1 MRNYKMNNKNI
12 FSKALALTTIAMSLT
27 ACSDSFLEEK
37 KNYGNF
43 NQTTAYSDYNGAQER
58 LNNLYYWLLPTSRS
72 GDGNGTNSP
81 NDWTSVGNPDK
92 WSKSTDEYGGFSIFV
107 NPEEEVT
114 YNFGGDKG
122 NFDFFYVANDVYSP
136 WGHIRNCNDI
146 IENVEKSSLT
156 EQQKNEILG
165 QAYFFRGYMYYHLVT
180 IYGGVPI
187 VDHVQDPI
195 LGTDGDGSNLIEPR
209 RTTKECV
216 DFICKDFENAANMLP
231 DRWQNE
237 AQDFGR
243 ITSGLAQAMLGK
255 MLLYYASPVFNRSD
269 DVTRWEA
276 AYTANKTA
284 LEKLK
289 AGNFGLAY
297 PTSGGEKNGANW
309 AKMWMDYTGS
319 DGSVNE
325 AVFITLHNTKANVS
339 GQPDYGK
346 YNNWEH
352 SIRPRNTNG
361 GGGYTPTA
369 EMVDLFPMA
378 DGLKPGESKIP
389 YDKLNFW
396 LNRDPRFYR
405 TFAFPG
411 VEWQWSEGGV
421 SLTDPSLSGIIP
433 TDVYT
438 TGKNYAL
445 WSYMWNDKEE
455 DLAKVTTSSG
465 YWPEL
470 LTQSTDKG
478 SSHSIYVRK
487 RTDDLHLHTSPFYEY
502 INSQSNPKG
511 FMKNAAPLLTMR
523 YAEVLLNFAEAA
535 CGANHYDE
543 AVKALEEI
551 RARVGYTAS
560 NNYGLPTDI
569 SSDRAKLFAAILYE
583 RQIELAYEGHRY
595 NDMHRWM
602 LFDGGQG
609 QSAIK
614 PSWALTGF
622 GGNTCTY
629 LGVKPLNGTKRH
641 QIILYCLDVSETDP
655 TEGNRP
661 EKALTLDEDM
671 SYINGTY
678 NDDKVRELAEFY
690 EIFLGR
696 KDVNL
701 DGNDD
706 ALTINYRPT
715 YYFLGLRQ
723 NAMQTNPTLHQTVG
737 WHDLGR
743 NADGLFDP
751 LSDTVPE

>member
-114 YNFGGDKG
+114 YNFTGD

-445 WSYMWNDKEE
+445 WSYMWNDNEE
-455 DLAKVTTSSG
+455 DLTKVTTSSG

>member
-1 MRNYKMNNKNI
+1 MKNKNI
-12 FSKALALTTIAMSLT
+12 FGTALVLASIAVGVSS
-27 ACSDSFLEEK
+27 CSDDFLKEK

-58 LNNLYYWLLPTSRS
+58 LNNLYYWMLPTADG
-72 GDGNGTNSP
+72 GDGNGTNKP
-81 NDWTSVGNPDK
+81 NDWTPVGNPDK

-107 NPEEEVT
+107 NPEEEIT
-114 YNFGGDKG
+114 YNFSGA

-136 WGHIRNCNDI
+136 WGHIRNCNDV
-146 IENVEKSSLT
+146 IENVQKSDLT
-156 EQQKNEILG
+156 DEQKNELLG
-165 QAYFFRGYMYYHLVT
+165 QAYFFRAYMYYHLVT

-187 VDHVQDPI
+187 IDHVQDPI
-195 LGTDGDGSNLIEPR
+195 LGEGGDGSDLIVPR
-209 RTTKECV
+209 QTTKDCI
-216 DFICKDFENAANMLP
+216 DFICQDFTRAAEMLP
-231 DRWQNE
+231 ARWPNE

-255 MLLYYASPVFNRSD
+255 TLLYYASPVFNRAD
-269 DVTRWEA
+269 DISRWEA

-284 LEKLK
+284 IEKLR
-289 AGNFGLAY
+289 AGNFGLAHA
-297 PTSGGEKNGANW
+297 TDGGINNGANW
-309 AKMWMDYTGS
+309 ARMWMDYTGS

-325 AVFITLHNTKANVS
+325 AVFITLHNTKDNVS

-346 YNNWEH
+346 YNRWEH

-378 DGLKPGESKIP
+378 DGLKPGQSSIP
-389 YDKLNFW
+389 YDKLKFW

-421 SLTDPSLSGIIP
+421 DLSDASLHGIIP
-433 TDVYT
+433 ADVYN
-438 TGKNYAL
+438 TGRKYCL

-455 DLAKVTTSSG
+455 DLDKVTTSSG

-470 LTQSTDKG
+470 LTQTTDKA

-487 RTDDLHLHTSPFYEY
+487 RTDDLHLHTTPFYEY

-511 FMKNAAPLLTMR
+511 FMKNAAPLLSMR

-535 CGANHYDE
+535 CGAGHYDE
-543 AVKALEEI
+543 AVGALQQI
-551 RARVGYTAS
+551 RARVGYTSA

-569 SSDRAKLFAAILYE
+569 GGDRAKLFAAILYE
-583 RQIELAYEGHRY
+583 RQIELAYEGTRY
-595 NDMHRWM
+595 GDMHRWM
-602 LFDGGQG
+602 LFDGGEG

-614 PSWALTGF
+614 STWALTGF
-622 GGNTCTY
+622 GGNTCNY

-641 QIILYCLDVSETDP
+641 QIVLYCLDASTTDP

-661 EKALTLDEDM
+661 AAGLSLDEDM

-678 NDDKVRELAEFY
+678 NNDKVKELAEFY
-690 EIFLGR
+690 EVFLGR

-706 ALTINYRPT
+706 ALTIKYRPT

-751 LSDTVPE
+751 LSDTLP

>member
-1 MRNYKMNNKNI
+1 MKNKNI
-12 FSKALALTTIAMSLT
+12 FGTALVLASIAVGVSS
-27 ACSDSFLEEK
+27 CSDDFLKEK

-58 LNNLYYWLLPTSRS
+58 LNNLYYWMLPTADG
-72 GDGNGTNSP
+72 GDGNGTNKP
-81 NDWTSVGNPDK
+81 NDWTPVGNPDK

-107 NPEEEVT
+107 NPEEEIT
-114 YNFGGDKG
+114 YNFSGA

-136 WGHIRNCNDI
+136 WGHIRNCNDV
-146 IENVEKSSLT
+146 IENVQKSDLT
-156 EQQKNEILG
+156 DEQKNELLG
-165 QAYFFRGYMYYHLVT
+165 QAYFFRAYMYYHLVT

-187 VDHVQDPI
+187 IDHVQDPI
-195 LGTDGDGSNLIEPR
+195 LGEGGDGSDLIVPR
-209 RTTKECV
+209 QTTKDCI
-216 DFICKDFENAANMLP
+216 DFICQDFTRAAEMLP
-231 DRWQNE
+231 ARWPNE

-255 MLLYYASPVFNRSD
+255 TLLYYASPVFNRAD
-269 DVTRWEA
+269 DISRWEA

-284 LEKLK
+284 IEKLR
-289 AGNFGLAY
+289 AGNFGLAHA
-297 PTSGGEKNGANW
+297 SDGGINNGANW
-309 AKMWMDYTGS
+309 ARMWMDYTGS

-325 AVFITLHNTKANVS
+325 AVFITLHNTKDNVS

-346 YNNWEH
+346 YNRWEH

-378 DGLKPGESKIP
+378 DGLKPGQSSIP
-389 YDKLNFW
+389 YDKLKFW

-421 SLTDPSLSGIIP
+421 DLSDASLHGIIP
-433 TDVYT
+433 ADVYN
-438 TGKNYAL
+438 TGRKYCL

-455 DLAKVTTSSG
+455 DLDKVTTSSG

-470 LTQSTDKG
+470 LTQTTDKA

-487 RTDDLHLHTSPFYEY
+487 RTDDLHLHTTPFYEY

-511 FMKNAAPLLTMR
+511 FMKNAAPLLSMR

-535 CGANHYDE
+535 CGAGQYDE
-543 AVKALEEI
+543 AVGALQQI
-551 RARVGYTAS
+551 RARVGYTSA

-569 SSDRAKLFAAILYE
+569 GGDRAKLFAAILYE
-583 RQIELAYEGHRY
+583 RQIELAYEGTRY
-595 NDMHRWM
+595 GDMHRWM
-602 LFDGGQG
+602 LFDGGEG

-614 PSWALTGF
+614 STWALTGF
-622 GGNTCTY
+622 GGNTCNY

-641 QIILYCLDVSETDP
+641 QIVLYCLDASTTDP

-661 EKALTLDEDM
+661 AAGLSLDEDM

-678 NDDKVRELAEFY
+678 NNDKVKELAEFY
-690 EIFLGR
+690 EVFLGR

-706 ALTINYRPT
+706 ALTIKYRPT

-751 LSDTVPE
+751 LSDTLP

>member
-1 MRNYKMNNKNI
+1 MNNKNI

-114 YNFGGDKG
+114 YNFTGD

-445 WSYMWNDKEE
+445 WSYMWNDNEE
-455 DLAKVTTSSG
+455 DLTKVTTSSG

-595 NDMHRWM
+595 DDMHRWM

>member
-114 YNFGGDKG
+114 YNFTGD

-136 WGHIRNCNDI
+136 WGHIRNCNDV

>member
-114 YNFGGDKG
+114 YNFTGD

-445 WSYMWNDKEE
+445 WSYMWNDNEE

>member
-1 MRNYKMNNKNI
+1 MKNKNI
-12 FSKALALTTIAMSLT
+12 FSKALALATIAMSLT

-58 LNNLYYWLLPTSRS
+58 VNNLYYWLLPTSRS

-81 NDWTSVGNPDK
+81 NDWTPIGNADK
-92 WSKSTDEYGGFSIFV
+92 WSKSTEEFGGFSIFV
-107 NPEEEVT
+107 NPEEEIT
-114 YNFGGDKG
+114 YNFSGD

-136 WGHIRNCNDI
+136 WGHIRNCNDV
-146 IENVEKSSLT
+146 IENVAKSDALT
-156 EQQKNEILG
+156 QEQKNELLG

-187 VDHVQDPI
+187 IDYVQDPI
-195 LGTDGDGSNLIEPR
+195 LGTDGDGSDLIVPR
-209 RTTKECV
+209 QTTKDCI
-216 DFICKDFENAANMLP
+216 DFICSDFEKAAFMLP
-231 DRWQNE
+231 VRWSNE

-255 MLLYYASPVFNRSD
+255 MLLYYASPVFNRAD
-269 DVTRWEA
+269 DVTRWEN
-276 AYTANKTA
+276 AYTANKEA
-284 LEKLK
+284 INKLK
-289 AGNFGLAY
+289 AGNFGLAFAND
-297 PTSGGEKNGANW
+297 GGVDNGAGW
-309 AKMWMDYTGS
+309 ARIWMDYTGS
-319 DGSVNE
+319 DGNITE

-352 SIRPRNTNG
+352 TIRPKNTNG
-361 GGGYTPTA
+361 NGGLTPTS
-369 EMVDLFPMA
+369 EMIDLFPMA
-378 DGLKPGESKIP
+378 DGLKPGESSIP
-389 YDKLNFW
+389 YNKLNFW

-411 VEWQWSEGGV
+411 VQWQWSEGGV
-421 SLTDPSLSGIIP
+421 SLTDPSLNGIIP
-433 TDVYT
+433 TDAYT
-438 TGKNYAL
+438 TGSQYAL

-455 DLAKVTTSSG
+455 DLEKVTTSSG

-470 LTQSTDKG
+470 LTQGTDKA

-487 RTDDLHLHTSPFYEY
+487 RTDDYYLHTPPFYEY

-511 FMKNAAPLLTMR
+511 FMKNAAPLISMR

-535 CGANHYDE
+535 CGAGHYDE
-543 AVKALEEI
+543 AVQALQEI
-551 RARVGYTAS
+551 RARVGYKAE
-560 NNYGLPTDI
+560 NNYGLPTYI
-569 SSDRAKLFAAILYE
+569 NGDRAKLFAAILYE
-583 RQIELAYEGHRY
+583 RQIELAYEGNRY
-595 NDMHRWM
+595 GDMHRWM
-602 LFDGGQG
+602 LFDGGEG
-609 QSAIK
+609 QAAIK
-614 PSWALTGF
+614 STWALTGF
-622 GGNTCTY
+622 GGNTCNY

-641 QIILYCLDVSETDP
+641 QIVIYCLDASDTDP

-661 EKALTLDEDM
+661 DPITLDEDITYANG
-671 SYINGTY
+671 SYS
-678 NDDKVRELAEFY
+678 DAKVKDLAEFY

-706 ALTINYRPT
+706 ALTIQYRPT

-751 LSDTVPE
+751 LSDTLPE

>member
-92 WSKSTDEYGGFSIFV
+92 WAKSTDEYGGFSIFV

-114 YNFGGDKG
+114 YNFTGD

-445 WSYMWNDKEE
+445 WSYMWNDNEE
-455 DLAKVTTSSG
+455 DLTKVTTSSG

>member
-92 WSKSTDEYGGFSIFV
+92 WAKSTDEYGGFSIFV

-114 YNFGGDKG
+114 YNFTGD

-269 DVTRWEA
+269 DATRWEA

-445 WSYMWNDKEE
+445 WSYMWNDNEE
-455 DLAKVTTSSG
+455 DLTKVTTSSG

>member
-92 WSKSTDEYGGFSIFV
+92 WAKSTDEYGGFSIFV

-114 YNFGGDKG
+114 YNFTGD

-445 WSYMWNDKEE
+445 WSYMWNDNEE

>member
-92 WSKSTDEYGGFSIFV
+92 WAKSTDEYGGFSIFV

-114 YNFGGDKG
+114 YNFTGD

-136 WGHIRNCNDI
+136 WGHIRNCNDV

-187 VDHVQDPI
+187 IDHVQDPI

-445 WSYMWNDKEE
+445 WSYMWNDNEE

>member
-1 MRNYKMNNKNI
+1 MKNKNI
-12 FSKALALTTIAMSLT
+12 FGTALVLASIAVGVSS
-27 ACSDSFLEEK
+27 CSDDFLKEK

-58 LNNLYYWLLPTSRS
+58 LNNLYYWMLPTADG
-72 GDGNGTNSP
+72 GDGNGTNKP
-81 NDWTSVGNPDK
+81 NDWTPVGNPDK

-107 NPEEEVT
+107 NPEEEIT
-114 YNFGGDKG
+114 YNFSGT

-136 WGHIRNCNDI
+136 WGHIRNCNDV
-146 IENVEKSSLT
+146 IENVQKSDLT
-156 EQQKNEILG
+156 DEQKNELLG
-165 QAYFFRGYMYYHLVT
+165 QAYFFRAYMYYHLVT

-187 VDHVQDPI
+187 IDHVQDPI
-195 LGTDGDGSNLIEPR
+195 LGEGGDGSDLIVPR
-209 RTTKECV
+209 QTTKDCI
-216 DFICKDFENAANMLP
+216 DFICQDFTRAAEMLP
-231 DRWQNE
+231 ARWPNE

-255 MLLYYASPVFNRSD
+255 TLLYYASPVFNRAD
-269 DVTRWEA
+269 DISRWEA

-284 LEKLK
+284 IEKLR
-289 AGNFGLAY
+289 AGNFGLAHA
-297 PTSGGEKNGANW
+297 TDGGINNGANW
-309 AKMWMDYTGS
+309 ARMWMDYTGS

-325 AVFITLHNTKANVS
+325 AVFITLHNTKDNVS

-346 YNNWEH
+346 YNRWEH

-378 DGLKPGESKIP
+378 DGLKPGQSSIP
-389 YDKLNFW
+389 YDKLKFW

-421 SLTDPSLSGIIP
+421 DLSDASLHGIIP
-433 TDVYT
+433 ADVYN
-438 TGKNYAL
+438 TGRKYCL
-445 WSYMWNDKEE
+445 WSYMWNDNEE
-455 DLAKVTTSSG
+455 DLDKVTTSSG

-470 LTQSTDKG
+470 LTQTTDKA

-487 RTDDLHLHTSPFYEY
+487 RTDDLHLHTTPFYEY

-511 FMKNAAPLLTMR
+511 FMKNAAPLLSMR

-535 CGANHYDE
+535 CGAGHYDE
-543 AVKALEEI
+543 AVGALQQI
-551 RARVGYTAS
+551 RARVGYTSS

-569 SSDRAKLFAAILYE
+569 GGDRAKLFAAILYE
-583 RQIELAYEGHRY
+583 RQIELAYEGTRY
-595 NDMHRWM
+595 GDMHRWM
-602 LFDGGQG
+602 LFDGGEG

-614 PSWALTGF
+614 STWALTGF
-622 GGNTCTY
+622 GGNTCDY

-641 QIILYCLDVSETDP
+641 QIVLYCLDASTTDP

-661 EKALTLDEDM
+661 AAGLSLDEDM

-678 NDDKVRELAEFY
+678 NNDKVKELAEFY
-690 EIFLGR
+690 EVFLGR

-706 ALTINYRPT
+706 ALTIKYRPT

-751 LSDTVPE
+751 LSDTLP

>member
-114 YNFGGDKG
+114 YNFTGA

-136 WGHIRNCNDI
+136 WGHIRNCNDV

-445 WSYMWNDKEE
+445 WSYMWNDNEE
-455 DLAKVTTSSG
+455 DLTKVTTSSG

>member
-114 YNFGGDKG
+114 YNFTGA

-445 WSYMWNDKEE
+445 WSYMWNDNEE